1 MHNAKIAHRVPGA
14 AAAVEVNPRTIWRA
28 IKSGDLKSK
37 KCGRARLVL
46 DADLRA
52 WAAGLPDGSV
62 GKPEVAAV
70 R

>member
-1 MHNAKIAHRVPGA
+1 MQNAKIAHRLPGA

-28 IKSGDLKSK
+28 IKNGSLRSK
-37 KCGRARLVL
+37 KCGRARLIL

-52 WAAGLPDGSV
+52 WAAGLPDGPA
-62 GKPEVAAV
+62 GKPEAAA